1 MENFV
6 KNYLININL
15 AIIIVLILTVPNVA
29 ITEFQINISQFIDD
43 YLFGDIGLV
52 SLDRHF
58 MSKVIANYIIISAV
72 LSGVLCSF
80 INFFE
85 GEFSFG
91 GVIILL
97 VCFIIALY
105 WSVLSNHIVI
115 PPEKPYIR
123 IAKNSLVFYGIC
135 VAGCFC
141 FLSIGITT
149 IISLLRKT
157 KSFIELI
164 K

>member
-1 MENFV
+1 MESFV
-6 KNYLININL
+6 KNHLLNINIV
-15 AIIIVLILTVPNVA
+15 IITVLILTIPNVA
-29 ITEFQINISQFIDD
+29 TTEFQINTSQFIDT

-52 SLDRHF
+52 SLDRPF
-58 MSKVIANYIIISAV
+58 MSKVIANYIIVSSV
-72 LSGVLCSF
+72 LCGILCSF
-80 INFFE
+80 VNFFE
-85 GEFSFG
+85 GEFSFR
-91 GVIILL
+91 GVLVLL

-115 PPEKPYIR
+115 PPEKPYMR
-123 IAKNSLVFYGIC
+123 IAKNSLFFYGIC
-135 VAGCFC
+135 VAACFG

-149 IISLLRKT
+149 IICLLRKT

>member
-1 MENFV
+1 MESFV

-15 AIIIVLILTVPNVA
+15 AIIIVLILTIPNVA
-29 ITEFQINISQFIDD
+29 ITEFQINISQFIDN

-52 SLDRHF
+52 SLDRPF
-58 MSKVIANYIIISAV
+58 MSKVIANYII
-72 LSGVLCSF
+72 LSSVLCGILWSF

-85 GEFSFG
+85 REFSFW
-91 GVIILL
+91 GVLILL
-97 VCFIIALY
+97 VGFIIALY
-105 WSVLSNHIVI
+105 WSVLSNHILM
-115 PPEKPYIR
+115 PPEKPYMR
-123 IAKNSLVFYGIC
+123 LAKNSLVFYGIC

-149 IISLLRKT
+149 IIFLLRKT

>member
-1 MENFV
+1 MESFV
-6 KNYLININL
+6 KNYLLNINL
-15 AIIIVLILTVPNVA
+15 AIIIVLILTIPNVA
-29 ITEFQINISQFIDD
+29 ITEFQINISQFIDN

-52 SLDRHF
+52 SLDRPF
-58 MSKVIANYIIISAV
+58 MSKVIANYII
-72 LSGVLCSF
+72 LSSVLCGILWSF

-85 GEFSFG
+85 GEFSFW
-91 GVIILL
+91 GVLILL
-97 VCFIIALY
+97 VGFIIALY
-105 WSVLSNHIVI
+105 WSVLSNHILI
-115 PPEKPYIR
+115 PPEKPYMR
-123 IAKNSLVFYGIC
+123 LAKNSLVFYGIC

-149 IISLLRKT
+149 IIFLLRKT

>member
-1 MENFV
+1 
-6 KNYLININL
+6 
-15 AIIIVLILTVPNVA
+15 
-29 ITEFQINISQFIDD
+29 
-43 YLFGDIGLV
+43 
-52 SLDRHF
+52 SLDRPF
-58 MSKVIANYIIISAV
+58 MSKVIANYIIISAI

-80 INFFE
+80 INNFFE

-91 GVIILL
+91 GVLILL
-97 VCFIIALY
+97 VFFIIALY

-149 IISLLRKT
+149 IIYLLKKT